1 MGRKQVM
8 IPFDETSGFVHP
20 DMSRWSSGR

>member
-8 IPFDETSGFVHP
+8 TPFDETSGFVHP
-20 DMSRWSSGR
+20 DRSRWSGR